1 METPKP
7 ETLVLAEP
15 QAFPADIFTEPTN
28 VDPDTLA
35 NLGPLRRLAGSWQ
48 SMTGADVNPKA
59 DGPEHRQYI
68 EHAVF
73 EPIDPQANGPQ
84 LFYGL
89 RYHMHITTAEEDITF
104 HDQVGYWLWEPATGL
119 VLQSLTIPR
128 GQAVLAAGRSA
139 PGDDR
144 LVLTAKRG
152 RTDYGIS
159 STEFLDYAFR
169 TEDYRIEVTFN
180 ADGSWSYV
188 LETSLAVRGQ
198 DGLFNHRDTNRLVK
212 IEEPRPNPLMRILAA
227 REAQPTAG

>member
-1 METPKP
+1 MDTPHPK
-7 ETLVLAEP
+7 TTILAEP
-15 QAFPADIFTEPTN
+15 RKFPDDIFTEPAE

-35 NLGPLRRLAGSWQ
+35 NLGPLRRLAGTWQ
-48 SMTGADVNPKA
+48 SMAGADVNPKA
-59 DGPEHRQYI
+59 DGPERRQYR

-89 RYHMHITTAEEDITF
+89 RYHMHINTPEEDIAF

-128 GQAVLAAGRSA
+128 GQAVLAAGHAA

-144 LVLTAKRG
+144 LVLTATRG
-152 RTDYGIS
+152 RTDHGIV
-159 STEFLDYAFR
+159 STEFLEYAFR
-169 TEDYRIEVTFN
+169 TDAYRIEVTFDP
-180 ADGSWSYV
+180 DGSWSYV

-198 DGLFNHRDTNRLVK
+198 EGLFNHRDTNRLVK
-212 IEEPRPNPLMRILAA
+212 VEEPQPNPLMRILAP
-227 REAQPTAG
+227 REAPPAAG